1 MSLNLTNGTEGF
13 NPMMFPEMGMMNPG
27 MGILNPILLPQQQI
41 IMNILLM

>member
-1 MSLNLTNGTEGF
+1 
-13 NPMMFPEMGMMNPG
+13 MMFPEMGMMNPG